1 MIKITKPGQK
11 EFHGFCKWCGCEFT
25 YEISDLKLSATSDK
39 LSCPTCG
46 KDYYHPSMV
55 QDPTIPGGIGYGRLQ
70 DITWPPDPIPCTP
83 DMTKTDPCAG
93 CAWRENL
100 LRDGL
105 YVGDTPC
112 TWCNNN
118 KFNSIT
124 CSTSPLTGT
133 VKGVSKLE
141 THLTPCV
148 DCVDDKCTLSGSD
161 WEVGST
167 YTINNY
173 VNECTSKPELDKK
186 LQEVYDTT
194 GVRADDI
201 TQGTVMTTILN
212 ACHDCTSNINKCDDT
227 EGRNSCSGEHKCG
240 SKKNCKGSH

>member
-39 LSCPTCG
+39 LDCPTCG
-46 KDYYHPSMV
+46 KTYHHPSMV

-70 DITWPPDPIPCTP
+70 DITWPPDPIPCTL

-112 TWCNNN
+112 TWCNKNR
-118 KFNSIT
+118 FNVIT
-124 CSTSPLTGT
+124 AKQPSLEDYTTPRVNELDTYLTTSTSSELSDTKYTTAYNCSDDVANGEVMKSILSCCEANTKGIATNNT
-133 VKGVSKLE
+133 VYSPKNGRK
-141 THLTPCV
+141 TPPAPP
-148 DCVDDKCTLSGSD
+148 TSGS
-161 WEVGST
+161 
-167 YTINNY
+167 
-173 VNECTSKPELDKK
+173 
-186 LQEVYDTT
+186 
-194 GVRADDI
+194 
-201 TQGTVMTTILN
+201 N
-212 ACHDCTSNINKCDDT
+212 AVKSC
-227 EGRNSCSGEHKCG
+227 NSCSGEHKCNG
-240 SKKNCKGSH
+240 KKNCKDKH

>member
-39 LSCPTCG
+39 LDCPTCG
-46 KDYYHPSMV
+46 KTYHHPSMV

-105 YVGDTPC
+105 YIGDTPC
-112 TWCNNN
+112 TWCNKN

-124 CSTSPLTGT
+124 YTQPSLEDYTTPCINQLDTYLTTSTSSELNGT
-133 VKGVSKLE
+133 KHTTAHNCS
-141 THLTPCV
+141 
-148 DCVDDKCTLSGSD
+148 DDVANG
-161 WEVGST
+161 EVM
-167 YTINNY
+167 
-173 VNECTSKPELDKK
+173 K
-186 LQEVYDTT
+186 
-194 GVRADDI
+194 
-201 TQGTVMTTILN
+201 TILN
-212 ACHDCTSNINKCDDT
+212 CCGATTKSTATNNTVYSPKNGSVDTPNPPTSGSNAVKSY
-227 EGRNSCSGEHKCG
+227 NSCSSEPQCG
-240 SKKNCKGSH
+240 SKKSCKGKH